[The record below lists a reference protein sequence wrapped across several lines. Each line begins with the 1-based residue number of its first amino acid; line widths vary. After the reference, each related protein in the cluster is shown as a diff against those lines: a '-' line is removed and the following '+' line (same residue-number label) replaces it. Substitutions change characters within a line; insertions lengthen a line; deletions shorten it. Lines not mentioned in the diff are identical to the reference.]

1 VLLTKSEKAESNEAK
16 RKEGRRCEDESES
29 AQRRGKTL
37 RVAKQGARGRQT
49 RERSICTKREE
60 KE

>member
-37 RVAKQGARGRQT
+37 RGREARCEGSSN
-49 RERSICTKREE
+49 ERK
-60 KE
+60 KHLH